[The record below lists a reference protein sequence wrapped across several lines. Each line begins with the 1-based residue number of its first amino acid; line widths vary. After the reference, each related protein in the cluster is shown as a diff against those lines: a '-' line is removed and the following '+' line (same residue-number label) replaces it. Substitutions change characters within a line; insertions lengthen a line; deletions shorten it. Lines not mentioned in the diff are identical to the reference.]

1 MPWHVTRLR
10 DRLSVVWRWLGAAC
24 LAAALPLAPQAGA
37 QTGAALIIRND
48 PGGLLGARSAELRRL
63 RASGQRVEL
72 RGSCYSACTMYLGL
86 PNVCIAPGARLGFH
100 GPSWYG
106 ADLPPDRFEHW
117 SQVIAR
123 NYREPLR
130 SWFLG
135 EARYKTRDYIVLSGA
150 ELIRMG
156 YPRC

>member
-1 MPWHVTRLR
+1 MPLSRTRLR
-10 DRLSVVWRWLGAAC
+10 GRLRLAARGLALGAT
-24 LAAALPLAPQAGA
+24 LTLAGA
-37 QTGAALIIRND
+37 AFAQIGGALVIRND
-48 PGGLLGARSAELRRL
+48 PGGLLGARSAEIRAL

-72 RGSCYSACTMYLGL
+72 RGGCYSACTMYLGL
-86 PNVCIAPGARLGFH
+86 PNVCVAATARFGFH

-117 SQVIAR
+117 SQVMAR

-130 SWFLG
+130 SWFLN
-135 EARYKTRDYIVLSGA
+135 EARHRTTDYFMLSGA
-150 ELIRMG
+150 DLIRMG